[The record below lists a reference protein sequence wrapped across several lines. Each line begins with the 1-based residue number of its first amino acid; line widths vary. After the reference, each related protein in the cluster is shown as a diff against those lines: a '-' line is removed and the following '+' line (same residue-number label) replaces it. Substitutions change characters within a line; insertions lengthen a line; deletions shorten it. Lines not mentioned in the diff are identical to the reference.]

1 MSAIVEREVP
11 IARLAPP
18 ILEQES
24 PRQPEQGQEQQDPA
38 DARQQAGAAREMSP
52 EEAERWL
59 NTLDEE
65 QKEMARKQ
73 VQKALGRRPHI
84 PDKDW

>member
-1 MSAIVEREVP
+1 
-11 IARLAPP
+11 
-18 ILEQES
+18 
-24 PRQPEQGQEQQDPA
+24 
-38 DARQQAGAAREMSP
+38 MSP

-73 VQKALGRRPHI
+73 VQKALGGRPRI

>member
-1 MSAIVEREVP
+1 
-11 IARLAPP
+11 
-18 ILEQES
+18 
-24 PRQPEQGQEQQDPA
+24 
-38 DARQQAGAAREMSP
+38 MSP